1 MVRKTVES
9 SIAIAEAVKNCEPD
23 VVACYPI
30 TPSTHIAETLA
41 KFYADGEL
49 KNFIA
54 TESEFASI
62 SCICGASAA
71 GGRAFS
77 TTSSQGLALMHEV
90 VYAAA
95 GMRLPVVMVVGNRAL
110 SAPLNIWCDH
120 QDSIAERDS
129 GWIQLYCESSQ
140 EGVDSAIQAFKIAE
154 STMLPTM
161 VGVDGF
167 YLTHTVE
174 PLDIPT
180 MEEVRKFLPKFQ
192 PQVRLDPEN
201 PISMGEYALPDTY
214 QSFREDVHKD
224 NLAAKSRIV
233 EVDKEFEQMFGRG
246 HGGLAQGYK
255 SDDADYVFL
264 AMGSVIGNAK
274 EAVDELRVKGKKVG
288 VVKIRSFRPFPE
300 EEVRKLLEG
309 KKHVAVF
316 EKSYSMGSF
325 APVYA
330 DVINSLYSLKKRPV
344 VSSFIGGLGGKDVPV
359 KTVLEIFKT
368 IRKREHMRIWV

>member
-1 MVRKTVES
+1 MVRKTEEA

-41 KFYADGEL
+41 KFYSDGEL
-49 KNFIA
+49 KCFIA

-62 SCICGASAA
+62 SAICGASAA

-129 GWIQLYCESSQ
+129 GWIQLYCESAQ
-140 EGVDSAIQAFKIAE
+140 EGLDTAIQAFKIAE

-174 PLDIPT
+174 PVDVPT
-180 MEEVRKFLPKFQ
+180 VEEVRKFLPKFN
-192 PQVRLDPEN
+192 PQVKLDTEN
-201 PISMGEYALPDTY
+201 PISIGEYAMPADY

-224 NLAAKSRIV
+224 NLAAKSKII
-233 EVDKEFEQMFGRG
+233 EVHNEFQQMFGRNY
-246 HGGLAQGYK
+246 GGLVESYR
-255 SDDADYVFL
+255 SEDADYVFVG
-264 AMGSVIGNAK
+264 MGSVIGNAK
-274 EAVDELRVKGKKVG
+274 EAVDELRAKGKKVG
-288 VVKIRSFRPFPE
+288 IVRIRSFRPFPE
-300 EEVRKLLEG
+300 DEVRKMLEG

-330 DVINSLYSLKKRPV
+330 DVVNSLYPLKKRPM
-344 VSSFIGGLGGKDVPV
+344 VSSFIGGLGGKDVTV
-359 KTVLEIFKT
+359 KHVAEIFKT
-368 IRKREHMRIWV
+368 IRKREHMRVWV

>member
-1 MVRKTVES
+1 MRKTVEA
-9 SIAIAEAVKNCEPD
+9 SIAVAEAVKNCEPD

-30 TPSTHIAETLA
+30 TPSTHIAEALA
-41 KFYADGEL
+41 QFYADGEL
-49 KNFIA
+49 KSYIA

-77 TTSSQGLALMHEV
+77 ATSSQGLALMHEV

-95 GMRLPVVMVVGNRAL
+95 GMRLPIVMVVGNRAL

-120 QDSIAERDS
+120 QDSVAERDS

-140 EGVDSAIQAFKIAE
+140 EGVDTVIQAFKIAE
-154 STMLPTM
+154 SVMLPTM
-161 VGVDGF
+161 VCIDGF

-174 PLDIPT
+174 PIDIPT
-180 MEEVRKFLPKFQ
+180 MEEVRKFLPKYQ
-192 PQVRLDPEN
+192 PTLKLDPEK
-201 PISMGEYALPDTY
+201 PISMGEYALPSDY

-224 NLAAKSRIV
+224 NLAAKTRIV

-246 HGGLAQGYK
+246 YGGVAQGYK
-255 SDDADYVFL
+255 HEDADYVFL

-274 EAVDELRVKGKKVG
+274 EAVDELRAKGKKVG
-288 VVKIRSFRPFPE
+288 VVKVRSFRPFPE

-325 APVYA
+325 APLYA
-330 DVINSLYSLKKRPV
+330 DVVNSLYPLKKRPV

-359 KTVLEIFKT
+359 KDVIEVFKR
-368 IRKREHMRIWV
+368 IRKKESVRVWV

>member
-274 EAVDELRVKGKKVG
+274 EAVDELRAKGKKVG

>member
-1 MVRKTVES
+1 MVRKTVEG

-49 KNFIA
+49 KTFIA

-62 SCICGASAA
+62 SAICGASAA

-95 GMRLPVVMVVGNRAL
+95 GMRLPIVMVVGNRAL

-154 STMLPTM
+154 STMLPAM
-161 VGVDGF
+161 VCVDGF

-180 MEEVRKFLPKFQ
+180 VEEVRKFLPKFQ
-192 PQVRLDPEN
+192 PKVKLDTEN
-201 PISMGEYALPDTY
+201 PISMGEYAMPSDY
-214 QSFREDVHKD
+214 QGFREDVHKD
-224 NLAAKSRIV
+224 NLAAKARIV
-233 EVDKEFEQMFGRG
+233 EVDREFEQMFGRG

-255 SDDADYVFL
+255 SEDADYIFL

-274 EAVDELRVKGKKVG
+274 EAVDELRAKGKKVG

-300 EEVRKLLEG
+300 EEVKKLLEG
-309 KKHVAVF
+309 KKHIAVF
-316 EKSYSMGSF
+316 EKSYSLGSF

-359 KTVLEIFKT
+359 KTVTEIFKT
-368 IRKREHMRIWV
+368 IRKKEHMGVWV

>member
-1 MVRKTVES
+1 MRKTVEG

-30 TPSTHIAETLA
+30 TPSTHIAEALA
-41 KFYADGEL
+41 QFYADGEL
-49 KNFIA
+49 KSYIA

-62 SCICGASAA
+62 SCICGASAV

-77 TTSSQGLALMHEV
+77 ATSSQGLALMHEV

-95 GMRLPVVMVVGNRAL
+95 GMRLPIVMVVGNRAL

-120 QDSIAERDS
+120 QDSVAERDS

-140 EGVDSAIQAFKIAE
+140 EGVDSVIQAFKIAE
-154 STMLPTM
+154 SVMLPAM
-161 VGVDGF
+161 VCIDGF

-174 PLDIPT
+174 PLDVPT
-180 MEEVRKFLPKFQ
+180 VEEVRKFLPKYQ
-192 PQVRLDPEN
+192 PKFKLDPEN
-201 PISMGEYALPDTY
+201 PISMGEYALPAHY
-214 QSFREDVHKD
+214 QMFREDVHKD
-224 NLAAKSRIV
+224 NLAAKSRII

-246 HGGLAQGYK
+246 YGGVVQGYNHE
-255 SDDADYVFL
+255 DADYVFV

-274 EAVDELRVKGKKVG
+274 EAVDELRAKGKKVG
-288 VVKIRSFRPFPE
+288 VVRIRSFRPFPE
-300 EEVRKLLEG
+300 EEVRGMLEG

-325 APVYA
+325 PPLYA
-330 DVINSLYSLKKRPV
+330 DVVNALYQLKKRPV
-344 VSSFIGGLGGKDVPV
+344 VSSFVGGLGGKDV
-359 KTVLEIFKT
+359 TVNDVIEIFKR
-368 IRKREHMRIWV
+368 IRRREAARVWV

>member
-1 MVRKTVES
+1 MRKTVEA
-9 SIAIAEAVKNCEPD
+9 SIAVAEAVKNCEPD

-30 TPSTHIAETLA
+30 TPSTHIAEALA
-41 KFYADGEL
+41 QFYADGEL
-49 KNFIA
+49 KSYIA

-77 TTSSQGLALMHEV
+77 ATSSQGLALMHEV

-95 GMRLPVVMVVGNRAL
+95 GMRLPIVMVVGNRAL

-120 QDSIAERDS
+120 QDSVAERDS

-140 EGVDSAIQAFKIAE
+140 EGVDTVIQAFKIAE
-154 STMLPTM
+154 SVMLPTM
-161 VGVDGF
+161 VCIDGF

-174 PLDIPT
+174 PIDIPT
-180 MEEVRKFLPKFQ
+180 MEEVRKFLPKYQ
-192 PQVRLDPEN
+192 PTLKLDPEK
-201 PISMGEYALPDTY
+201 PISMGEYALPSDY

-224 NLAAKSRIV
+224 NLAAKTRIV

-246 HGGLAQGYK
+246 YGGVAQGYK
-255 SDDADYVFL
+255 HEDADYVFL

-274 EAVDELRVKGKKVG
+274 EAVDELRAKGKKVG

-325 APVYA
+325 APLYA
-330 DVINSLYSLKKRPV
+330 DVVNSLYPLKKRPV

-359 KTVLEIFKT
+359 KDVIEVFKR
-368 IRKREHMRIWV
+368 IRKKESVRVWV

>member
-49 KNFIA
+49 KSYIT

-95 GMRLPVVMVVGNRAL
+95 GMRLPIAMVVGNRAL

-120 QDSIAERDS
+120 QDSVAERDS
-129 GWIQLYCESSQ
+129 GWIQLYCESAQ
-140 EGVDSAIQAFKIAE
+140 EGVDTAIQAFKIAE
-154 STMLPTM
+154 STMLPAMTCI
-161 VGVDGF
+161 DGF

-174 PLDIPT
+174 PIDVPT
-180 MEEVRKFLPKFQ
+180 MEEVRRFLPKYEAK
-192 PQVRLDPEN
+192 VKLDPEN
-201 PISMGEYALPDTY
+201 PLSIGEYALPDTY

-224 NLAAKSRIV
+224 NLAAKGKIV

-246 HGGLAQGYK
+246 HGGLAQGYGHE
-255 SDDADYVFL
+255 DADYIFIG
-264 AMGSVIGNAK
+264 MGSVIGNAK
-274 EAVDELRVKGKKVG
+274 EAVDELRARGKKVG

-316 EKSYSMGSF
+316 EKSYSLGSF

-330 DVINSLYSLKKRPV
+330 DVINSLYPLRKRPV

-359 KTVLEIFKT
+359 KSIHEIFKM
-368 IRKREHMRIWV
+368 IRKREPLKVWF

>member
-49 KNFIA
+49 KSYIT

-95 GMRLPVVMVVGNRAL
+95 GMRLPIVMVVGNRAL

-274 EAVDELRVKGKKVG
+274 EAVDELRAKGKKVG

>member
-1 MVRKTVES
+1 MRKTVEA
-9 SIAIAEAVKNCEPD
+9 SIAVAEAVKNCEPD

-41 KFYADGEL
+41 QFYADGEL
-49 KNFIA
+49 KSYIA

-71 GGRAFS
+71 GGRAF
-77 TTSSQGLALMHEV
+77 TATSSQGLALMHEV

-95 GMRLPVVMVVGNRAL
+95 GMRLPIVMVVGNRAL

-140 EGVDSAIQAFKIAE
+140 EGVDTAIQAFKIAE
-154 STMLPTM
+154 SVMLPTM
-161 VGVDGF
+161 VCIDGF

-174 PLDIPT
+174 PIDIPT
-180 MEEVRKFLPKFQ
+180 KEEIRKFLPKYQ
-192 PQVRLDPEN
+192 PKLKLDPEN
-201 PISMGEYALPDTY
+201 PISMGEYALPSDY

-224 NLAAKSRIV
+224 NLAAKSKII

-246 HGGLAQGYK
+246 YGGVAQGYK
-255 SDDADYVFL
+255 HEDADYIFL

-274 EAVDELRVKGKKVG
+274 EAVDELRAKGKKVG

-309 KKHVAVF
+309 KKHIAVF

-330 DVINSLYSLKKRPV
+330 DVINSLYPLKKKPV

-359 KTVLEIFKT
+359 KDVIEIFKK
-368 IRKREHMRIWV
+368 IRKKESFRIWV

>member
-1 MVRKTVES
+1 MVRKTVEG

-49 KNFIA
+49 KTFIA

-62 SCICGASAA
+62 SAICGASAA

-95 GMRLPVVMVVGNRAL
+95 GMRLPIVMVVGNRAL

-129 GWIQLYCESSQ
+129 GWIQMYCESSQ

-180 MEEVRKFLPKFQ
+180 VEEVRKFLPKFQ
-192 PQVRLDPEN
+192 PKVKLDTEN
-201 PISMGEYALPDTY
+201 PISMGEYAMPSDY
-214 QSFREDVHKD
+214 QGFREDVHKD
-224 NLAAKSRIV
+224 NLAAKAKIV

-255 SDDADYVFL
+255 SEDADYIFL

-300 EEVRKLLEG
+300 EEVKKLLEG
-309 KKHVAVF
+309 KKHIAVF
-316 EKSYSMGSF
+316 EKSYSLGSF

-359 KTVLEIFKT
+359 KTVTEIFKT
-368 IRKREHMRIWV
+368 IRKKEHMRVWV